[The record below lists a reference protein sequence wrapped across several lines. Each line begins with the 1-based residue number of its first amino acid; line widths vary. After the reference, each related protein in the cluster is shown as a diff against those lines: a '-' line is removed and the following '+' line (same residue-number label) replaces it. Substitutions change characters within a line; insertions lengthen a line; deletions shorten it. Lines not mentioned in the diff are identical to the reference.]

1 MDLGGTLEVVRGR
14 RHSGGG
20 EERKEGTMES
30 VKRERRNAEVNQERK
45 EKHWIRE
52 AR

>member
-1 MDLGGTLEVVRGR
+1 MDLGGTMEVVRGR

-20 EERKEGTMES
+20 EERKE
-30 VKRERRNAEVNQERK
+30 
-45 EKHWIRE
+45 KHWIRE